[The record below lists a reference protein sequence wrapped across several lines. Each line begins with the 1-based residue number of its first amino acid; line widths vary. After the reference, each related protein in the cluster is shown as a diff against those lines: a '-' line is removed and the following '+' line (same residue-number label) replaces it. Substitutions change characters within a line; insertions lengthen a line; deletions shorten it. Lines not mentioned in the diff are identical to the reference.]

1 MKSTGILPVGEYD
14 LLVQATDPYYTSDNF
29 ELDINVQN
37 NPPVLL
43 KDKDGLNISYNAK
56 ISYPVSSVFKN
67 LDKDALIFTAKMKSG
82 DALPSWLNLS
92 QSTGWLNSTGKLPL
106 GEYDVMF
113 QVNDTYY
120 NTSDNFEL
128 DINVQNTPPVVLKNK
143 DSLNVSHNGAISYP
157 ISSAFNDPD
166 NDTLTF
172 AAKMKSGGDLPSWLT
187 FSQSTGLLK
196 STGVLPLGE
205 YDMLFQANDP
215 YSASDNFELDIN
227 VQNHPPVAIK
237 SNVTVNFPVNETFTY
252 DIKSLFTD
260 SDGDKLTYLANL
272 ASGSQSFPSWLTFSE
287 NDGKFSGVP
296 IELGNY
302 TQSNPK

>member
-1 MKSTGILPVGEYD
+1 LADFSQSTGLLKSTGILPVGEYD

-128 DINVQNTPPVVLKNK
+128 DINVQN
-143 DSLNVSHNGAISYP
+143 
-157 ISSAFNDPD
+157 
-166 NDTLTF
+166 
-172 AAKMKSGGDLPSWLT
+172 
-187 FSQSTGLLK
+187 
-196 STGVLPLGE
+196 
-205 YDMLFQANDP
+205 
-215 YSASDNFELDIN
+215 
-227 VQNHPPVAIK
+227 HPPVAIK